1 MPPEQDYTHLDLW
14 VAITKLS
21 EKADSVLNQVVRMD
35 RTLEG
40 DDGVFTRLRK
50 LESQMAQVRLVGG
63 LAALLMPFVNTLVT
77 EFVDYKL
84 TKPVAIEQ
92 REGGK

>member
-1 MPPEQDYTHLDLW
+1 MSEHDYTHRDLW
-14 VAITKLS
+14 VGITGLS
-21 EKADSVLNQVVRMD
+21 GKIDSVLKELARMD

-50 LESQMAQVRLVGG
+50 LESQMAQARLVGG
-63 LAALLMPFVNTLVT
+63 LVALLMPFVTTLVT

-84 TKPVAIEQ
+84 TTPAAIER